1 MITKGII
8 EEILSPYSARV
19 RLPIFDSIK
28 DAQNSVSTGNL
39 RVASICSLPNCTNL
53 LGIGDIVFVGFEDD
67 DLGKPII
74 LGNLVKEQP
83 STANPSINSYSLNI
97 DNSVNLPGAVS
108 INNTDNID
116 LTQLIGL
123 KCNVQ
128 TALNKIT
135 ADINEIK
142 KKIILYPYQ
151 FISAIILYE
160 IRFNNNVEKV
170 NIILSDLSI
179 DLLSIKNQNE
189 KICSII

>member
-53 LGIGDIVFVGFEDD
+53 LGVGDIVFVGFEDD
-67 DLGKPII
+67 DLGKPVI

-128 TALNKIT
+128 TALNQIT

-142 KKIILYPYQ
+142 KKIG
-151 FISAIILYE
+151 SE
-160 IRFNNNVEKV
+160 
-170 NIILSDLSI
+170 
-179 DLLSIKNQNE
+179 
-189 KICSII
+189 

>member
-28 DAQNSVSTGNL
+28 EAQNSVNTGSL

-53 LGIGDIVFVGFEDD
+53 LAVNDIVFVGFEDD

-83 STANPSINSYSLNI
+83 SIANPSLSGYSLNI
-97 DNSVNLPGAVS
+97 EDSVTIPGN
-108 INNTDNID
+108 ININKTNNID

-128 TALNKIT
+128 AALNQIT

-142 KKIILYPYQ
+142 KKIGL
-151 FISAIILYE
+151 E
-160 IRFNNNVEKV
+160 
-170 NIILSDLSI
+170 
-179 DLLSIKNQNE
+179 
-189 KICSII
+189 

>member
-67 DLGKPII
+67 DLGKPVI

-116 LTQLIGL
+116 LTQLIG
-123 KCNVQ
+123 
-128 TALNKIT
+128 
-135 ADINEIK
+135 
-142 KKIILYPYQ
+142 
-151 FISAIILYE
+151 
-160 IRFNNNVEKV
+160 
-170 NIILSDLSI
+170 
-179 DLLSIKNQNE
+179 
-189 KICSII
+189 

>member
-28 DAQNSVSTGNL
+28 EAQNSVTTDNL
-39 RVASICSLPNCTNL
+39 RIASICSLPNCTNL
-53 LGIGDIVFVGFEDD
+53 LAVNDIVFVGFEDD

-74 LGNLVKEQP
+74 LGNLVREQT
-83 STANPSINSYSLNI
+83 SIANPAISGYSLDI
-97 DNSVNLPGAVS
+97 EKSVNIPGNIN

-128 TALNKIT
+128 AALNQIT

-142 KKIILYPYQ
+142 KKIGL
-151 FISAIILYE
+151 
-160 IRFNNNVEKV
+160 K
-170 NIILSDLSI
+170 
-179 DLLSIKNQNE
+179 
-189 KICSII
+189 